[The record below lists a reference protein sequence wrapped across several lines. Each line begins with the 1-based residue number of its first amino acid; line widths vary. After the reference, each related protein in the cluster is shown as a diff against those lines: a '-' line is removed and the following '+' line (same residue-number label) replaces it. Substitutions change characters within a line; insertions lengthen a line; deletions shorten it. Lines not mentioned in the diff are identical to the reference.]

1 MKQFVGPTYTETAS
15 GKIFDLADP
24 KPEDIDIADI
34 AWGLSRQ
41 NRFAGHTIAKKTY
54 SVAQH
59 TVQVSR
65 IAEQALTKGNE
76 YHEMF
81 SRYIEGRMDAAV
93 QENMQKDHGAT
104 MDAHGAFRDAIDA
117 RDAFRRIVDT
127 GDFNFKAMIVFH
139 ALMHDFAEAYLI
151 DVPTPVKRLPGVYE
165 AYRAAEEKMDHV
177 IFTKFK
183 LGYAT
188 HWPENRKFGEIVV
201 KWADMIALK
210 IEAYHMMPS
219 RGLAWNLPQE
229 QPSLQVL
236 NAFRWPISSELACA
250 ELLARFEECRP
261 PDEIYD

>member
-24 KPEDIDIADI
+24 QQEDIDIADI

-76 YHEMF
+76 FYEMF
-81 SRYIEGRMDAAV
+81 QRYIESRLDTAV
-93 QENMQKDHGAT
+93 EANMNRDHGASMAEDLT
-104 MDAHGAFRDAIDA
+104 FKDAIDA
-117 RDAFRRIVDT
+117 RDAFYRIVNT
-127 GDFNFKAMIVFH
+127 GDFNFKAIIVFH

-165 AYRAAEEKMDHV
+165 AYRAAEEKMDNV

-183 LGYAT
+183 LGYADK
-188 HWPENRKFGEIVV
+188 WPDNRKFGELVV

-229 QPSLQVL
+229 QPSLQLL
-236 NAFRWPISSELACA
+236 NAFRWPISSEQACA
-250 ELLARFEECRP
+250 ELLARFEELRP
-261 PDEIYD
+261 KEMYE